1 MENPLA
7 SKLRIHSFSAHC
19 TVLQTENSM
28 KTISTIDPV
37 FKKGDKR
44 LPSNYRPISLT
55 SIVMKIMERIIHYK
69 LTSVLEKSGRLCES
83 QFGFHKKQS
92 TVSLLLSAFMTGA
105 NVWMIGAL
113 FTAFSWTLLRH
124 STLCLMRGY
133 CLNWRPWVYL
143 VCGWIPE
150 L

>member
-1 MENPLA
+1 
-7 SKLRIHSFSAHC
+7 
-19 TVLQTENSM
+19 M

-44 LPSNYRPISLT
+44 LPSNYRPLSLT

-92 TVSLLLSAFMTGA
+92 TVSLLLSAIHD
-105 NVWMIGAL
+105 WCK
-113 FTAFSWTLLRH
+113 
-124 STLCLMRGY
+124 CLDDRSSVY
-133 CLNWRPWVYL
+133 CLFLDFAKAFDSMPHERLLLKLEALGISGMWL
-143 VCGWIPE
+143 DS
-150 L
+150 